1 MLRFQEFRLLNPSF
15 FLEIKPFMIDQT
27 QIKTQSKV
35 ATSINVKH
43 SQMEPLELGSRSSF
57 SHVAS
62 IDSNRTLTNS
72 YLAEEDPDVP
82 RPASGGDT
90 VRPKGNPSRVF
101 PRQTKSA
108 AAASG
113 IDFLQNLHVF

>member
-1 MLRFQEFRLLNPSF
+1 MVQIEVHILKTRNPGFRH
-15 FLEIKPFMIDQT
+15 
-27 QIKTQSKV
+27 
-35 ATSINVKH
+35 A
-43 SQMEPLELGSRSSF
+43 
-57 SHVAS
+57 AS

-72 YLAEEDPDVP
+72 FLAEEDPDVP

-113 IDFLQNLHVF
+113 NLISNLTNKVLVTRYIEGVLSAQQK